1 MEPKVEERG
10 ISLKRREYVSGVS
23 LWSKGYKLYDL
34 NEKKLFLSRDVVFQ
48 EEIFPFLNPTI
59 EKDAMKLHFNSIPGC
74 KFDAVQVDESVNPTG
89 NEHMTE
95 GVCTDAEIDAEEQDG
110 VTQHHEKTQT
120 SMMKLMSQR
129 DPKEKWDK

>member
-48 EEIFPFLNPTI
+48 EEIFPFLNLQLRR
-59 EKDAMKLHFNSIPGC
+59 ML
-74 KFDAVQVDESVNPTG
+74 
-89 NEHMTE
+89 
-95 GVCTDAEIDAEEQDG
+95 
-110 VTQHHEKTQT
+110 
-120 SMMKLMSQR
+120 
-129 DPKEKWDK
+129 